1 MLASLHDL
9 GITDEMDAW
18 YERRRLEQD
27 VHLAAE
33 LGKMLLERNAEL
45 DTALEKVCTA
55 NQEQAYQIRHLTQRV
70 AVLGCANEQAARAAE
85 VAEATVRE
93 AELEVKRLRK
103 AEQLGHHHEQWLSE
117 LVEEL
122 QSRLEEVEQATR
134 ARTIGRVGSSVG
146 TTQVTMKGEMWYGP
160 TLARSRRHSL
170 PENLSNSVF
179 PKEERTLE
187 STTSPSP
194 QTARA
199 MSFLLAVERQHRA
212 EAENGLLSTSAE
224 AAAWEQRARELMLR
238 VEMLEAD
245 VAETRQALAK
255 QPMHQSSEVDGGNI
269 ENGETDCGQTADIC
283 TKGISILQ
291 EIDAKYQALLHRYEE
306 HLAACQEERP
316 SSSNR
321 TSPESR
327 STPEYKQL
335 FQEVFARL
343 RGASAVVG
351 VNGSMSQS

>member
-1 MLASLHDL
+1 MLVWFDQVQRK
-9 GITDEMDAW
+9 G
-18 YERRRLEQD
+18 QD

-45 DTALEKVCTA
+45 DTALQQVCTT

-70 AVLGCANEQAARAAE
+70 AVLGSVNEQAARAAE

-103 AEQLGHHHEQWLSE
+103 AERLSYRRELGE

-134 ARTIGRVGSSVG
+134 ARSVGQIGSSGG
-146 TTQVTMKGEMWYGP
+146 TTRVTMKGEVWFGQ

-170 PENLSNSVF
+170 PENLSNSAY
-179 PKEERTLE
+179 PKEERCIFKKNKSWNVLFVSVQLSNETLRSVVIRLNE
-187 STTSPSP
+187 IVTHFYST
-194 QTARA
+194 
-199 MSFLLAVERQHRA
+199 SFLI
-212 EAENGLLSTSAE
+212 TS
-224 AAAWEQRARELMLR
+224 
-238 VEMLEAD
+238 D
-245 VAETRQALAK
+245 T
-255 QPMHQSSEVDGGNI
+255 
-269 ENGETDCGQTADIC
+269 IC

-316 SSSNR
+316 CSSSR
-321 TSPESR
+321 TCHESR

-335 FQEVFARL
+335 FQEVFARTRSSL
-343 RGASAVVG
+343 KTTSLPGLPMISIEGPPLAECHFKSLLHIC
-351 VNGSMSQS
+351 SFIQFID